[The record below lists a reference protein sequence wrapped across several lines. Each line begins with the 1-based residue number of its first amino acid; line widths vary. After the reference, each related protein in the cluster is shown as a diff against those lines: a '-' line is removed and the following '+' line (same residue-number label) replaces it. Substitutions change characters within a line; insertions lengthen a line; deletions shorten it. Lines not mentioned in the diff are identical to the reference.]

1 MASLPRL
8 KVLAPVIVLIVGLVS
23 TLVAAAAAGTAERT
37 AQTQEIAHQGE
48 IVARLVADTVDLGIA
63 QVRSLRAFF
72 ESSETV
78 TAVEFGRFA
87 LYQGGSPGMTA
98 TGYAPIVPAD
108 RFDSVQEES
117 RSERSQYVIVDVNR
131 AVIDEAPGR
140 DVVPVWYAYQHTV
153 VPSLLGVDLA
163 SDPRRREAIERALA
177 RGRPVVS
184 HYLETLGDPGRDYVE
199 IYAPIDTTDGG
210 LPGVVFATLAV
221 PELVGEHTRD
231 TLDGLALDIR
241 DVTDGGAARVEDG
254 PARWSTTV
262 DVEDRVWEVT
272 LTRQGGSGI
281 PALALVVLTAGAG
294 ITLLVARITAM
305 VSKSRSRRREL
316 EDLKIVVKA
325 KDVLLSSVAHE
336 LRTPLTSVVGL
347 TALLADEWES
357 IERSE
362 VDELLRI
369 TNSEAADLAD
379 LVNDLLVAG
388 RLEAG
393 SVQFQYEDVDLGREV
408 RQVANRIS
416 TDRRLEVGLPEH
428 GPVVRAD
435 ALRVRQIVRNILVN
449 AVRHAETTVEVAAE
463 IGDEQLILTIRND
476 GPAIPDHIAEVLFE
490 PYQGGRDRPA
500 KQGSIGLGLPVS
512 SRLAAGMGG
521 GLSYRYV
528 DGWCTFTIRLP
539 LPTPA
544 GEAEVDHP
552 ATATA

>member
-1 MASLPRL
+1 M
-8 KVLAPVIVLIVGLVS
+8 IVLVAGLVS

-48 IVARLVADTVDLGIA
+48 MVARLVADTVGLGIA

-87 LYQGGSPGMTA
+87 LYQGRAPGMTA
-98 TGYAPIVPAD
+98 TGYAPIVPPD
-108 RFDSVQEES
+108 EFDALQEEA
-117 RSERSQYVIVDVNR
+117 RSDRSQYVIVDMNR
-131 AVIDEAPGR
+131 TVIDDAPGR
-140 DVVPVWYAYQHTV
+140 DVVPVWYSYQYSV
-153 VPSLLGVDLA
+153 APSLLGVDIA
-163 SDPRRREAIERALA
+163 SDPGRREAIESA
-177 RGRPVVS
+177 RESSRPVVS
-184 HYLETLGDPGRDYVE
+184 RYVGMLGDPGRDYVE
-199 IYAPIDTTDGG
+199 IYASVDTADGSR
-210 LPGVVFATLAV
+210 PGVVFATLAV
-221 PELVGEHTRD
+221 PDLVGAPMRD
-231 TLDGLALDIR
+231 SLDGLALSIR
-241 DVTDGGAARVEDG
+241 DVTDGGEANAENG
-254 PARWSTTV
+254 PTRWSTTIEV
-262 DVEDRVWEVT
+262 GDRKWEVT
-272 LTRQGGSGI
+272 LARRGGSGAS
-281 PALALVVLTAGAG
+281 ALAMVVLVAGAA

-305 VSKSRSRRREL
+305 VSNSRSRRREL
-316 EDLKIVVKA
+316 EDLRTAAKA

-362 VDELLRI
+362 IEELLRV

-393 SVQFQYEDVDLGREV
+393 SVQFQYEDVDLGQEV
-408 RQVANRIS
+408 RRVANRIS
-416 TDRRLEVGLPEH
+416 TDRRIEVGLPEH

-449 AVRHAETTVEVAAE
+449 AVRYAETTVVIAAE
-463 IGDEQLILTIRND
+463 IGYGQVILTIRND

-521 GLSYRYV
+521 ELSYRYV

-539 LPTPA
+539 VATPA
-544 GEAEVDHP
+544 SGAEVDHP
-552 ATATA
+552 AAATV

>member
-1 MASLPRL
+1 MPSLPRL
-8 KVLAPVIVLIVGLVS
+8 KVLAPVIVLVAGLVS

-48 IVARLVADTVDLGIA
+48 MVARLVADTVDLGIA

-72 ESSETV
+72 ESSESV

-87 LYQGGSPGMTA
+87 LYQGGAPGMTA
-98 TGYAPIVPAD
+98 TGYAPIVPPD
-108 RFDSVQEES
+108 RFDGLQEES

-131 AVIDEAPGR
+131 TVIDDAPGR

-153 VPSLLGVDLA
+153 APSLLGVDLA
-163 SDPRRREAIERALA
+163 SDLRRREAIESALA

-184 HYLETLGDPGRDYVE
+184 QYVETLGDPERDYVE
-199 IYAPIDTTDGG
+199 IYAPVDTADEG

-221 PELVGEHTRD
+221 PELMGERTRD

-241 DVTDGGAARVEDG
+241 DVTDGGEAAGEDG

-281 PALALVVLTAGAG
+281 PALALAVLAAGAA

-305 VSKSRSRRREL
+305 VSRSRSRRREL
-316 EDLKIVVKA
+316 DDLKTAVKA

-362 VDELLRI
+362 IDELLRI

-408 RQVANRIS
+408 RRVANRIS

-449 AVRHAETTVEVAAE
+449 AVRYAETAVRVAAE
-463 IGDEQLILTIRND
+463 IGEEQVILTICND

-521 GLSYRYV
+521 ELSYRYV

-539 LPTPA
+539 VPTPA
-544 GEAEVDHP
+544 AEAELDQP